1 MNEKIDR
8 SNIPMKPS
16 AKLSPEDERL
26 IETFDEL
33 RKGQLE
39 FLDQAGKRV
48 IELSTGLL
56 GLLFAVVA
64 FGGDFPPPY
73 LTGNPTVQWEAISV
87 LALLVIALLA
97 GVITVQPRKYNF
109 PKADLG
115 RMRQELETILTFK
128 SRWMKMATWAFF
140 LGTGALALL
149 IGTLILCSG

>member
-1 MNEKIDR
+1 MKEKTDR
-8 SNIPMKPS
+8 SNIPMKPTE
-16 AKLSPEDERL
+16 KLNPEEERL

-39 FLDQAGKRV
+39 FLDQAGKRI

-64 FGGDFPPPY
+64 FGDDFPPPY
-73 LTGNPTVQWEAISV
+73 LAGNPTAQWEAVSV

-97 GVITVQPRKYNF
+97 GVITVQPKRYKF
-109 PKADLG
+109 PRADLG

-128 SRWMKMATWAFF
+128 SRWMKVATWAFF
-140 LGTGALALL
+140 LGTGVLALL
-149 IGTLILCSG
+149 IGTLILS